1 MPVNGDPRRT
11 SGEHTPSF
19 VSYDHFNTF
28 LAEFRRFSGDVTDG
42 VREVREQM
50 IKGTAR
56 FEANERAI
64 SELRTKQAEI
74 EERQDDSSGKIRTL
88 QQDKKVEEALA
99 AQQAEQSRPRRS
111 IMENVV
117 STVVTAIILGFLAIA
132 YNAWRDSAIAER
144 EKETTAKPTV
154 PAPAPVNVNGP

>member
-1 MPVNGDPRRT
+1 MPVNGDPRRA

-50 IKGTAR
+50 IKGSAR

-64 SELRTKQAEI
+64 QELKFKQNEI

-88 QQDKKVEEALA
+88 QQDREVEKALA
-99 AQQAEQSRPRRS
+99 AQQAEQARPRKS
-111 IMENVV
+111 ILENVV
-117 STVVTAIILGFLAIA
+117 STVVTAVILGALAVG
-132 YNAWRDSAIAER
+132 YNMWRDAAAQEKLNER
-144 EKETTAKPTV
+144 AAAPTST
-154 PAPAPVNVNGP
+154 APAPVGP